1 MSAPTH
7 AAHERRSGADGRLD
21 DDSIVGLVCA
31 AAAGTPGDVFDVV
44 AAEVARR
51 VPLADDAT
59 RDRIISDA
67 VARLV
72 GLGALE
78 HHLRDPDVDEV
89 MANPDGSIWIDRSGR
104 LVRAGRL
111 SAAELQVVVERVLA
125 PTGRRAD
132 RTTPIVDL
140 RLPDGAR
147 LCAVV
152 PPVAVGGTCLSIRRH
167 RQHVLPVEAFTSSRE
182 VATLLAEVVG
192 ARCNVLVSGATS
204 SGKTSLVAALLGL
217 AATDRLVV
225 CEDTSEL
232 PLDDAH
238 AVRLE
243 ARPATA
249 DGVPAVDLA
258 ALVRAAL
265 RLRPDR
271 LVVGEFRGPEVLA
284 AVEAMNTGHDG
295 SMATCHANGAV
306 DALRRVETLLM
317 QAAPT
322 WPLAAIRRQVTR
334 SVDVV
339 VHVERVAEQ
348 RRAIVEVAEVIEDDG
363 EPAVRALVHGAA
375 VVAGLGRS
383 RRPTGARG

>member
-1 MSAPTH
+1 MITP
-7 AAHERRSGADGRLD
+7 ERTASQRGHHDSGDEA
-21 DDSIVGLVCA
+21 IVGLVCA
-31 AAAGTPGDVFDVV
+31 AAAGTPGDVRDVV
-44 AAEVARR
+44 TAEVARLA
-51 VPLADDAT
+51 PLADDVT
-59 RDRIISDA
+59 RDRIIANA

-72 GLGALE
+72 GLGALD
-78 HHLRDPDVDEV
+78 HHLRDPAVDEV
-89 MANPDGSIWIDRSGR
+89 MANPDGSVWIDRSGR
-104 LVRAGRL
+104 LVAAGHL
-111 SAAELQVVVERVLA
+111 TQAELEVVVERVLA

-152 PPVAVGGTCLSIRRH
+152 PPVSVGGACLSIRRH
-167 RQHVLPVEAFTSSRE
+167 RQHVLPLDAFTPSGE
-182 VATLLAEVVG
+182 VATLLAQIVD

-217 AATDRLVV
+217 ASADRLVV
-225 CEDTSEL
+225 CEDTAEL
-232 PLDDAH
+232 PLDGAH

-339 VHVERVAEQ
+339 VHVARVAEQ
-348 RRAIVEVAEVIEDDG
+348 RRAVVEVVEVIEGDG
-363 EPAVRALVHGAA
+363 EPAVRPLVHGAA
-375 VVAGLGRS
+375 AVSGLGRS
-383 RRPTGARG
+383 RRAAGVCE